1 MVLGAPEKLL
11 GSYFLLFV
19 KKGHL
24 QVGYGKRI
32 CKLVMS
38 LESPRYSRKAQLLL
52 PTPLTFSGSPQT
64 LGIPVT
70 LPAPSTKP
78 AAA

>member
-1 MVLGAPEKLL
+1 MCWWDVLGGSRLLGVVLGAPEKLL

-38 LESPRYSRKAQLLL
+38 LESPRYSRKA
-52 PTPLTFSGSPQT
+52 
-64 LGIPVT
+64 
-70 LPAPSTKP
+70 
-78 AAA
+78 